1 MLESHGLNGLAAECH
16 EMARSKGFW
25 NTPNGNNIGEKLMMV
40 VGECSEAHDEYRS
53 GHAIGLIE
61 YEHMGAEPHTYRR
74 TRNRL
79 EPLGRP
85 GENPDPEDSL
95 VMQPGK
101 PVGFPTELADVII
114 RTLDLASGLG
124 IDIEEAIRIKM
135 DYNATRPHR
144 HGGKLV

>member
-1 MLESHGLNGLAAECH
+1 MNDERGLNGLAAECH

-25 NTPNGNNIGEKLMMV
+25 DGATRQNIGEKLMMV
-40 VGECSEAHDEYRS
+40 VGEVSEAHDEYRS

-74 TRNRL
+74 TRNLL

-85 GENPDPEDSL
+85 GVNVDPENSL
-95 VMQPGK
+95 IMQPGK
-101 PVGFPTELADVII
+101 PVGFPIELADVII

-135 DYNATRPHR
+135 DFNATRPR
-144 HGGKLV
+144 LHGRLV